1 MSQITFLKSLLEAVG
16 PSGYEERAANVW
28 LEEAATFADQTYKD
42 RYGNSFA
49 VLNPEGEHTIMMSGH
64 IDEIGVIV
72 TYVDSDG
79 LIYFQGLGGWDP
91 QVLVGQRIRLLAE
104 GGDILAVVGKKAIHL
119 MDADERNKASKID
132 ELWLDAALPAE
143 EVKSRVKIG
152 TPGRIEQPVLFSGR
166 KIISPALD
174 NRIGAYVVLEAL
186 RRMKELGVKK
196 RVVAV
201 ASSQEEIGAWG
212 ARVAAYGVNPDLAF
226 TVDLCFESKAPGINV
241 KKLGESEFGSGT
253 AITVGP
259 MIHPA
264 VARGLQAAA
273 DQHKLKYTLQAARR
287 HTSTDADEIH
297 LVRSG
302 VPGAVLSIPSRY
314 MHSPNEIVDL
324 DDVDNTIELMAQYVL
339 GVQDYGFIR

>member
-1 MSQITFLKSLLEAVG
+1 MSHITFLKSLLEAAG
-16 PSGYEERAANVW
+16 PTGYEERAASVW
-28 LEEAATFADQTYKD
+28 LAEAATFADQTYKD

-49 VLNPEGEHTIMMSGH
+49 VLNPDAKTTIMLSGH

-72 TYVDSDG
+72 THVDSDG

-91 QVLVGQRIRLLAE
+91 QVLVGQRIRLMAE
-104 GGDILAVVGKKAIHL
+104 EGDILAVVGKKAIHL
-119 MDADERNKASKID
+119 MDSDERSKASKID
-132 ELWLDAALPAE
+132 DLWLDAALPAE
-143 EVKSRVKIG
+143 EVKTRVKVG
-152 TPGRIEQPVLFSGR
+152 TAGRIEQPVLFSGR

-186 RRMKELGVKK
+186 KRMKELGFKE

-212 ARVAAYGVNPDLAF
+212 ARVAAHSLNPDLAL

-259 MIHPA
+259 FIHPA
-264 VARGLQAAA
+264 VAKGLQDAAT
-273 DQHKLKYTLQAARR
+273 QHKLKYTLNAAKN
-287 HTSTDADEIH
+287 HTATDADEIH
-297 LVRSG
+297 LIRSG

-339 GVQDYGFIR
+339 GIQDYRFIR